1 MSLYAFMQSIYEKY
15 GMYLNTLLNFSFE
28 GAAGMQKMSD
38 MMNAL
43 RAEPPK
49 AVAGEA
55 VQGIADYRESVRK
68 NMQTGE
74 VSAITLPKSNV
85 LQYLLDGAD
94 SVIVRPSGT
103 EPKIKVYITAVAPTR
118 DAAQA
123 KADGIAADMEKIL
136 GV

>member
-1 MSLYAFMQSIYEKY
+1 
-15 GMYLNTLLNFSFE
+15 
-28 GAAGMQKMSD
+28 MQKMSD

-55 VQGIADYRESVRK
+55 VQEIADYRESVRK
-68 NMQTGE
+68 NTQSGSET
-74 VSAITLPKSNV
+74 AITLPKSNV

-118 DAAQA
+118 AAAQA
-123 KADGIAADMEKIL
+123 KADAIAADMEKIL